1 MSEPRDI
8 QSLLAIMATLRNPD
22 GGCPWDLEQD
32 FSTIA
37 PYTIEEAYE
46 VADAI
51 DRGDLSDLKDE
62 LGDLLLQVVFHSQM
76 ASEQGAFGF
85 GDVVAAIC
93 NKMTRRHP
101 HVFDAHG
108 CANAAGG
115 RMPGAADAHGC
126 ANAAGGR
133 MPGAGTGTDVARKD
147 DADSQLQHWE
157 ELKRAERAAKG
168 DADTSALAGIS
179 RGLPEWQRAVKLQN
193 KAAKVG
199 FDWPG
204 PGPVL
209 EKLHEEIAE
218 VRAEFAAVAADS
230 DDAAARDRL
239 EDELGD
245 ILFVCANLARHAKVD
260 VGNALRRAN
269 LKFERRFRAMEA
281 MAAADGGLA
290 GQSLEAQDRYWDR
303 AKAAEKGEV

>member
-1 MSEPRDI
+1 MSDTRDNGSRHI
-8 QSLLAIMATLRNPD
+8 ANLLAIMATLRNPD
-22 GGCPWDLEQD
+22 GGCPWDLAQD

-51 DRGDLSDLKDE
+51 DRGDLADLKDE
-62 LGDLLLQVVFHSQM
+62 LGDLLLQVVFHAQM
-76 ASEQGAFGF
+76 ASEQGAFDF

-93 NKMTRRHP
+93 DKMTRRHP
-101 HVFDAHG
+101 HVFGDEERRS
-108 CANAAGG
+108 N
-115 RMPGAADAHGC
+115 
-126 ANAAGGR
+126 
-133 MPGAGTGTDVARKD
+133 
-147 DADSQLQHWE
+147 ADSQLQHWE
-157 ELKRAERAAKG
+157 ALKRAERAANG

-179 RGLPEWQRAVKLQN
+179 RGLPEWQRAMKLQH

-204 PGPVL
+204 PAPVL
-209 EKLHEEIAE
+209 EKLHEEIEE
-218 VRAEFAAVAADS
+218 VRAEFAAVAAAP

-260 VGNALRRAN
+260 VGSALRRAN

-281 MAAADGGLA
+281 MAAVDGGLA

-303 AKAAEKGEV
+303 AKAVEKEAT